1 MDGIG
6 SKEIE
11 AEERGVRGG
20 GARQFDGNEARDR
33 EMQIWSLFPEMRG
46 QKLSRDVR
54 LETVLDLELCE
65 GIPVLRFPGLK
76 ECDFVEHL
84 VSTRAGG
91 VSTGMFSTMNFSISL
106 GDSPENVKENYR
118 RIAKAMHCRYGDM
131 VGTRQTHTTNIRR
144 VTVKDMGNGIAFP
157 DAYQDVDGLVT
168 NIPGIT
174 LACYGADC
182 VPLLFVDT
190 GKRAIGV
197 AHSGWRG
204 TAGDMAGRMVR
215 RMGEEYGTDPSDLR
229 VAIGPSIC
237 QSCYEVDQQV
247 ADVFLELLGDC
258 GEELEAVKRTK
269 RYRMMRENGVRR
281 PVEPGKEP
289 GKFQMDLWLTNLIL
303 LMRAGVAPEQVEVT
317 DLCTCHNPG
326 ILFSHRASR
335 GKRGNLGAFLKIRQ
349 GV

>member
-1 MDGIG
+1 MDEGG
-6 SKEIE
+6 RKENSM
-11 AEERGVRGG
+11 EERTIQDRVV
-20 GARQFDGNEARDR
+20 RQFDSSGSRDR
-33 EMQIWSLFPEMRG
+33 EMQIWSHFPEMRG
-46 QKLSRDVR
+46 QKLSWDVR
-54 LETVLDLELCE
+54 LEPVLELELCE
-65 GIPVLRFPGLK
+65 EIPVLRFPVLK
-76 ECDFVEHL
+76 DCDFVEHL
-84 VSTRAGG
+84 ISTRAGG
-91 VSTGMFSTMNFSISL
+91 VSEGVFSTMNFSLSL
-106 GDSPENVKENYR
+106 GDDPENVRENYR
-118 RIAKAMHCRYGDM
+118 RIARAMHCRYGDL

-144 VTVKDMGNGIAFP
+144 VTVKDKGNGIAFP
-157 DAYQDVDGLVT
+157 DAYQDVDGLMT

-204 TAGDMAGRMVR
+204 TVGDMAGKMVR
-215 RMGEEYGTDPSDLR
+215 KMGEEYGTDPADLR

-237 QSCYEVDQQV
+237 QSCYEVDGQV
-247 ADVFLELLGDC
+247 ADAFTQLLGDC

-269 RYRMMRENGVRR
+269 RYRMVRENGVRR

-289 GKFQMDLWLTNLIL
+289 GKYQVDLWLTNLIL
-303 LMRAGVAPEQVEVT
+303 LMRAGVGPEQVEVT

-335 GKRGNLGAFLKIRQ
+335 GKRGNLGAFLKIRE